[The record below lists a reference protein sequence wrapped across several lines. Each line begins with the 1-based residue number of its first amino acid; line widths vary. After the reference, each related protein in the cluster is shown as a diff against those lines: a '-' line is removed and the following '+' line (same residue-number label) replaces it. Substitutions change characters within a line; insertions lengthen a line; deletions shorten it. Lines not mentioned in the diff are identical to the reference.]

1 MGQVR
6 VAKDVWDKLPLKA
19 QEARKAVENFTFLN
33 EPVLDE
39 STQEYVWDDHRITEA
54 HSFIIEE
61 CRKLKPTKDDT
72 DVGLRVLMEEK
83 LYARK
88 APKERVGMELP
99 DPVIVTEEQVS
110 PSLEPSSSTSK

>member
-6 VAKDVWDKLPLKA
+6 VAKAVWDSLPLKA

-39 STQEYVWDDHRITEA
+39 VTQEYVWDDHRITEA
-54 HSFIIEE
+54 HSFILEE
-61 CRKLKPTKDDT
+61 CRKLVPTKDDT
-72 DVGLRVLMEEK
+72 DVSLRVLMEEK
-83 LYARK
+83 LYTRK
-88 APKERVGMELP
+88 ISKERVGIELP

>member
-6 VAKDVWDKLPLKA
+6 VAKAVWDKLPLKA
-19 QEARKAVENFTFLN
+19 QEARKTVENFTFLN

-72 DVGLRVLMEEK
+72 EVSLRALMEEK
-83 LYARK
+83 LYVRK
-88 APKERVGMELP
+88 APKERVGVELP

-110 PSLEPSSSTSK
+110 PTLEPGKRNS

>member
-6 VAKDVWDKLPLKA
+6 VAKDIWDSLPLKA
-19 QEARKAVENFTFLN
+19 QEARKAVANYVFLN

-39 STQEYVWDDHRITEA
+39 VTQEYVWDDHRITEA
-54 HSFIIEE
+54 HSFILEE

-72 DVGLRVLMEEK
+72 EVSLRVLMEEK
-83 LYARK
+83 LYTRK
-88 APKERVGMELP
+88 ISKERVGMELP

-110 PSLEPSSSTSK
+110 PTLEPGKRYS

>member
-6 VAKDVWDKLPLKA
+6 VAKDVWDSLPLKA

-39 STQEYVWDDHRITEA
+39 VTQEYVWDDHKITEE
-54 HSFIIEE
+54 HTFILEE
-61 CRKLKPTKDDT
+61 CRKLVPTKDDT
-72 DVGLRVLMEEK
+72 DVSLRVFMEEK

-88 APKERVGMELP
+88 ISKERVGMELP